1 MIEVLEI
8 LLIICVI
15 PLMIGLN
22 ILMFYIIRDV
32 RNGKR

>member
-1 MIEVLEI
+1 MMEVLEI
-8 LLIICVI
+8 LLTICLI
-15 PLMIGLN
+15 PLMIGIS